1 MKKQTNSQKKEYLA
15 QIYRRNWI
23 PFALSVAA
31 ALLISAVNLIIAWVL
46 QQIIDTI
53 SGAGSYSL
61 GTLTLF
67 SIGVVGL
74 ICLLKP

>member
-1 MKKQTNSQKKEYLA
+1 MKKKTKSQKKEYLA
-15 QIYRRNWI
+15 QIYRRNCL
-23 PFALSVAA
+23 PFALSVAS

-61 GTLTLF
+61 GTLTL
-67 SIGVVGL
+67 SPSAWW
-74 ICLLKP
+74 CSSASLKP